1 MKNSVCLLRNH
12 SRRAKNDSFTLI
24 ELLVVIAIIAIL
36 AAILLPALQKARE
49 RGRAANCISNLKQMG
64 TALGMYESEN
74 DGWSVPYSNPGT
86 GAERDW
92 KFRLKAYNTGKELFF
107 CPSQK
112 KPIIVGYGMLYQ
124 ARSGHINRLNTHYS
138 GSSKEPVKAS
148 SIKNPTAKMV
158 IADAR
163 TEQGPGNANT
173 NVIYCKTCE
182 AKTDAGGINLPTRH
196 GETTTNAVYLDGH
209 AASFSLLD
217 AVLPQS
223 ANFDVFGHFTK

>member
-1 MKNSVCLLRNH
+1 MKNFLCLLHNH
-12 SRRAKNDSFTLI
+12 NRRVNNDSFTLI

-64 TALGMYESEN
+64 TAIGMYEADN
-74 DGWSVPYSNPGT
+74 HGWSVPYSNPGT
-86 GAERDW
+86 GAKRDW
-92 KFRLKAYNTGKELFF
+92 KFRLEEYNIGKETFY
-107 CPSQK
+107 CPSQH
-112 KPIIVGYGMLYQ
+112 KPNIVAYGMLYQ
-124 ARSGHINRLNTHYS
+124 ARAGHTNRLNTHYS
-138 GSSKEPVKAS
+138 GSQKEPVKAS

-163 TEQGPGNANT
+163 TEKGPGNINT

-182 AKTDAGGINLPTRH
+182 AKTDADGINLTTRH
-196 GETTTNAVYLDGH
+196 GATTTHAVYLDGH
-209 AASFSLLD
+209 AAAFSLLD

-223 ANFDVFGHFTK
+223 AQMDIFGHFTK